1 MPLNGQESIVPDKC
15 PVCNTKKKNIL
26 LHIQLREECRQKID
40 DKTFESWREQAKKK
54 SKRKYQV
61 KNVDSGNHMRL
72 QKKYNKTK
80 KAKDVKRALYIRK
93 RLKDKRRLEKLHSF
107 NGLSILLY
115 VYLRALR
122 TPMVFHI
129 KQFELMEE
137 EPRRIRELCL
147 KDEEKFEWLKDIET
161 TLFEAVM
168 SIQILVLIP
177 NSQWLL
183 AIEKV
188 EQSPTTEMRETL
200 FKLIGK
206 LQDHENENTKGIE
219 IPDKYHD
226 EFRGTLDFHDAFK
239 IEKLTRENELYLID
253 SVAEIVGDEEGLHCR
268 ELQELLDITLDMD
281 MFYQTFGFTTD
292 KYELNFDFN

>member
-1 MPLNGQESIVPDKC
+1 MSLNGQDSIVPEKC

-26 LHIQLREECRQKID
+26 LHIQLKEECRQKID
-40 DKTFESWREQAKKK
+40 DKTFENWRDQAKKK
-54 SKRKYQV
+54 SKRKYQI

-147 KDEEKFEWLKDIET
+147 KDEEKQHAEH
-161 TLFEAVM
+161 
-168 SIQILVLIP
+168 
-177 NSQWLL
+177 
-183 AIEKV
+183 
-188 EQSPTTEMRETL
+188 EQ
-200 FKLIGK
+200 
-206 LQDHENENTKGIE
+206 
-219 IPDKYHD
+219 
-226 EFRGTLDFHDAFK
+226 RGRQH
-239 IEKLTRENELYLID
+239 
-253 SVAEIVGDEEGLHCR
+253 
-268 ELQELLDITLDMD
+268 QEDGGC
-281 MFYQTFGFTTD
+281 QG
-292 KYELNFDFN
+292 